1 MTRAEIT
8 DSRPTVRLTDSSS
21 VNDALHGRKVAVI
34 GLGYV
39 GLPTALSLADQGAEI
54 IGCDISESRLA
65 EIKAG
70 RVDLLECDPNSFNT
84 PRARRLFQ
92 ADDRTV
98 CNVSRRSRR
107 GVRPTPIEAHQT
119 SDLPALSGACRT
131 FVENATPGQTIVLT
145 STGPNRGHLLHA

>member
-70 RVDLLECDPNSFNT
+70 RVDLLE
-84 PRARRLFQ
+84 R
-92 ADDRTV
+92 DRTRLIRHVRGELFKLTTEPSAMSRAEAVAV
-98 CNVSRRSRR
+98 CVRLRL
-107 GVRPTPIEAHQT
+107 RPTRLQT
-119 SDLPALSGACRT
+119 
-131 FVENATPGQTIVLT
+131 
-145 STGPNRGHLLHA
+145 